1 MDFKSYFDIPKDLLY
16 FNTPGNGLMPKTHD
30 AWREQRDRDFFHPEG
45 FLREQQGDFMEEVR
59 SKIASFFHT
68 DSNSTFCVP
77 NFSFGFNTLLNG
89 IPSSIPMIIV
99 QGDYPSVN
107 YPIFS
112 RGFST
117 KTVLLDENLELNI
130 EKSILPNTEQILFL
144 SIVQYISGVKIDLSF
159 IQELKHKHPKLLIIG
174 DATQFLGTE
183 KFDFQHAGFDGI
195 GASGYKW
202 LLAGFGNGFILLNER
217 LRKLIYQEAQQKS
230 LPQEAMWAGKSIL
243 KTYFE
248 PGHIDTL
255 AHGTLM
261 QSLIFL
267 EKANLER
274 VELHLQNLTEIAYSE
289 FGKRDMLLPIAK
301 KRKIK
306 SSLINIQINPNL
318 YPKLVESG
326 IRCFPRGSGIR
337 IGIHL
342 YNTEEDLNKMLKIID
357 QI

>member
-16 FNTPGNGLMPKTHD
+16 FNTPGNGLMPKTNY
-30 AWREQRDRDFFHPEG
+30 AWREQRDRDFFNPQDP
-45 FLREQQGDFMEEVR
+45 LREQQGDFIEQVR
-59 SKIASFFHT
+59 SKIASFFFT
-68 DSNSTFCVP
+68 DVHSVFCVP
-77 NFSFGFNTLLNG
+77 NFSFGFNTLLSG

-99 QGDYPSVN
+99 EGDYPSVN
-107 YPIFS
+107 YPVFS
-112 RGFST
+112 RGFSA
-117 KTVLLDENLELNI
+117 KTVALDENLEANI

-159 IQELKHKHPKLLIIG
+159 IQELKHKYPKLLIIG

-202 LLAGFGNGFILLNER
+202 LLSGFGNGFMLLNER
-217 LRKLIYQEAQQKS
+217 LRALIYQEAQQKS
-230 LPQEAMWAGKSIL
+230 LPQETMWAGRSIL

-255 AHGTLM
+255 AHGTLL
-261 QSLIFL
+261 QSLNFL
-267 EKANLER
+267 ETANLD
-274 VELHLQNLTEIAYSE
+274 LIQKHIQGLTEIAYSE
-289 FGKRDMLLPIAK
+289 LNKRDLLLPIAK
-301 KRKIK
+301 KRKIQ
-306 SSLINIQINPNL
+306 SSLVNIQLNPNL

-342 YNTEEDLNKMLKIID
+342 YNTEEDLNRLLKIID